1 MFVAEDVKE
10 GLYEAS
16 SWFRA
21 ALDSTTPDAIN
32 QCFGSKLFTKR
43 STLTLMHP

>member
-21 ALDSTTPDAIN
+21 ALDSTT
-32 QCFGSKLFTKR
+32 R
-43 STLTLMHP
+43 SIQMTE